1 MNFLNQAKGLVAKK
15 TELEKTLDQALSNE
29 NWGAS
34 GTMLSDIAQASY
46 NDADYEVIKA
56 AIFKALAS
64 QPKYWKIIFKAL
76 NLIDHLIRNGSPR
89 MIDDARD
96 NIEKLRSL
104 QDFSFKEQQYDRGNG
119 VREKSSQIIEL
130 LDDDQRLRFERK
142 KAKEL
147 KQKLASRQNAVGG
160 GAPASAGPRVRPAG
174 RAPVRGRYDDDDE
187 RPRRR
192 RFEEDDDDDYRP
204 KKKTT
209 RRADV
214 SDEEEE
220 RPRRKPV
227 KKASRFEEEEE
238 EEEERPKK
246 KVVKKAKKVA
256 DDDDFDDE
264 EEEKPKKKVVKKP
277 VKKAAE
283 EEDFDDE
290 EEEEKPKK
298 KVAKKAPAKKPAKK
312 AAEEEEEDFGEEA
325 EEPAPAAEDDFMD
338 MFTSAMPSAP
348 ADTSANANAG
358 YDYGYGASNDA
369 YGGMV
374 DLSSLGA
381 GTQQPAQQQQQ
392 QQGYG
397 YGAYGY
403 GAQQPAQQQGYGY
416 GGYGYGGQQGFS
428 GYGY

>member
-46 NDADYEVIKA
+46 NDADYQVIKE

-104 QDFSFKEQQYDRGNG
+104 QEFSFKEQQYDRGNG

-160 GAPASAGPRVRPAG
+160 GAPASAGPQVRQARQARPMG
-174 RAPVRGRYDDDDE
+174 RGRYDDDEDDY
-187 RPRRR
+187 RPRRKP
-192 RFEEDDDDDYRP
+192 RFEDDDEDDYRP

-209 RRADV
+209 RRTDV

-220 RPRRKPV
+220 RPRRKPA
-227 KKASRFEEEEE
+227 KKASRYDDDE

-246 KVVKKAKKVA
+246 RPVKKAAKKVA
-256 DDDDFDDE
+256 DDDDFE
-264 EEEKPKKKVVKKP
+264 EEEKPKKKP
-277 VKKAAE
+277 VKKAAKKVV
-283 EEDFDDE
+283 EEDDF

-298 KVAKKAPAKKPAKK
+298 KAPAKK
-312 AAEEEEEDFGEEA
+312 AAKKPVEEEEEFGEEA
-325 EEPAPAAEDDFMD
+325 EEPEPAGEDDLMD
-338 MFTSAMPSAP
+338 MFSNAVASAP
-348 ADTSANANAG
+348 ADTSAAG
-358 YDYGYGASNDA
+358 AYDYSYGASGNDA

-374 DLSSLGA
+374 DLSSLSMDNS
-381 GTQQPAQQQQQ
+381 AQQQQSQ
-392 QQGYG
+392 QAYG

-403 GAQQPAQQQGYGY
+403 GAQQPQQQGYGY
-416 GGYGYGGQQGFS
+416 GGYGYGQQGFG